1 MGISCSM
8 SIIAHPG
15 QKRIEILRQFE
26 RRRVNSRKNICLSWN
41 FEAKSALWIY
51 GRPYNI
57 PGVEPLE
64 NKLLWISAD
73 IMHSSFSF
81 LKKLVT
87 LATILR
93 VYFFCDLLLWI
104 YVQDFLVLCTVIV
117 THFVCCRFL
126 LELYL
131 HHFLRNSNII

>member
-26 RRRVNSRKNICLSWN
+26 RRRVIGRKICLSWN
-41 FEAKSALWIY
+41 FEVKSALWIY

-64 NKLLWISAD
+64 NKLLWTSAD
-73 IMHSSFSF
+73 IMPSSFSF

-104 YVQDFLVLCTVIV
+104 HVQDFFSFVYSYCN
-117 THFVCCRFL
+117 THCML
-126 LELYL
+126 QISIGITIL
-131 HHFLRNSNII
+131 IIFREIRI